1 MKCHGW
7 RLTLENSLQLY
18 DNDWSLIEDENY
30 RALADSYFD
39 QQECKVYVDMHV
51 LLSRIPSF
59 IAHESFFCLK
69 YRNVFLIH
77 GARSSSY

>member
-1 MKCHGW
+1 MEIDS
-7 RLTLENSLQLY
+7 ENSSQLY

-51 LLSRIPSF
+51 LCAGCRVLLPMKAFSASNIGMHF
-59 IAHESFFCLK
+59 
-69 YRNVFLIH
+69 
-77 GARSSSY
+77 

>member
-1 MKCHGW
+1 MEIDS
-7 RLTLENSLQLY
+7 ENSLQLY

-51 LLSRIPSF
+51 L
-59 IAHESFFCLK
+59 CQG
-69 YRNVFLIH
+69 YRVLLPMKDFSASNIGMYF
-77 GARSSSY
+77 